1 MSSHIRVGSITLTLL
16 LPILL
21 VGLSSP
27 LSMQAQ
33 AAETCAGDTSPI
45 QWNETAQRM
54 ALVPFYNGNWWNDW
68 DDMYY
73 DDYEEGEG
81 NGDKDDGEMVQDT
94 PTSPENPLNP
104 EEEWMYRDWVKP
116 RLDPLEENHYT
127 TMLIGN
133 DSVGILRVN
142 LSADYR
148 TTVCIRLQDMNL
160 NAVEGDVYLLTTE
173 EYDNYAQSYQA
184 AHEDNYY
191 GYEDIERSLS
201 NIPPEWRSFNFL
213 GWKSYR
219 DSHEYEQ
226 TSEVNFALNLDGPEI
241 YSSLFTGTEWQDFYI
256 VIDTW
261 DNVHDGDAD
270 APNSI
275 VAADVTIITT
285 ERSFILPPFTVSLV
299 FLVVLL
305 GTLSI
310 PFILNAK
317 YMKAGLVSEVPQHI
331 VPSLDTPAQYNAPAQ
346 YHAPS
351 LPITP
356 PSHNSES
363 PLTMPPKD
371 VVQLPT
377 PLPAAHQNPQSIA
390 EVPDGQA

>member
-1 MSSHIRVGSITLTLL
+1 MSSHIRVGTITLTLL

-27 LSMQAQ
+27 LSMQVQ
-33 AAETCAGDTSPI
+33 AAESCAGDTTPI
-45 QWNETAQRM
+45 RWNETAQRM
-54 ALVPFYNGNWWNDW
+54 ALVPFYNGNWWNEW
-68 DDMYY
+68 DDMYFE
-73 DDYEEGEG
+73 DSEG
-81 NGDKDDGEMVQDT
+81 NGDQDDGEVVQET
-94 PTSPENPLNP
+94 PATPEFSLNP
-104 EEEWMYRDWVKP
+104 EEEWMYRDWMKP

-148 TTVCIRLQDMNL
+148 TTVCIRLQDMDL

-173 EYDNYAQSYQA
+173 EYENYAQSYQA
-184 AHEDNYY
+184 AHEQNFYA
-191 GYEDIERSLS
+191 YEDIEQSLS

-241 YSSLFTGTEWQDFYI
+241 YSSFFSGTEWQDFYI

-270 APNSI
+270 APSSV

-317 YMKAGLVSEVPQHI
+317 YMKAGLVSEVPQNI
-331 VPSLDTPAQYNAPAQ
+331 VPSLHTPAQHP
-346 YHAPS
+346 APS
-351 LPITP
+351 
-356 PSHNSES
+356 PSMAASSSLGSEHA
-363 PLTMPPKD
+363 LAMPVKE
-371 VVQLPT
+371 VVQLPE
-377 PLPAAHQNPQSIA
+377 PLPGVHLDPQSFA
-390 EVPDGQA
+390 EVPDGQD

>member
-1 MSSHIRVGSITLTLL
+1 MSSHIRVGTITLTLL

-27 LSMQAQ
+27 LSMQVQ
-33 AAETCAGDTSPI
+33 AAESCAGDTTPI
-45 QWNETAQRM
+45 RWNETAQRM
-54 ALVPFYNGNWWNDW
+54 ALVPFYNGNWWNEW
-68 DDMYY
+68 DDMYFE
-73 DDYEEGEG
+73 DSEG
-81 NGDKDDGEMVQDT
+81 NGDQDDGEVVQET
-94 PTSPENPLNP
+94 PATPEFSLNP
-104 EEEWMYRDWVKP
+104 EEEWMYRDWMKP

-148 TTVCIRLQDMNL
+148 TTVCIRLQDMDL

-173 EYDNYAQSYQA
+173 EYENYAQSYQA
-184 AHEDNYY
+184 AHEQNFYA
-191 GYEDIERSLS
+191 YEDIEQSLS

-241 YSSLFTGTEWQDFYI
+241 YSSFFSGTEWQDFYI

-270 APNSI
+270 APSSV

-317 YMKAGLVSEVPQHI
+317 YMKAGLVSEVPQNI
-331 VPSLDTPAQYNAPAQ
+331 VPSLHTPAQ
-346 YHAPS
+346 HLAPS
-351 LPITP
+351 P
-356 PSHNSES
+356 PMPASSSLGSEHA
-363 PLTMPPKD
+363 LAMPVKE
-371 VVQLPT
+371 VVQLPE
-377 PLPAAHQNPQSIA
+377 PLPAVHLDPQSFA
-390 EVPDGQA
+390 EVPDGQD

>member
-45 QWNETAQRM
+45 QWNETAHRM
-54 ALVPFYNGNWWNDW
+54 ALVPFYSGNWWSEW

-73 DDYEEGEG
+73 EENEE
-81 NGDKDDGEMVQDT
+81 NGDKDDGEVVQDT
-94 PTSPENPLNP
+94 PATPEYPLNP
-104 EEEWMYRDWVKP
+104 EEEWMYRDWMKP

-173 EYDNYAQSYQA
+173 EYQNYAQSYQA
-184 AHEDNYY
+184 AHEENYY
-191 GYEDIERSLS
+191 GYEDIEQSLS

-219 DSHEYEQ
+219 DSHEYEK

-317 YMKAGLVSEVPQHI
+317 YMKAGLVSEVPQNI
-331 VPSLDTPAQYNAPAQ
+331 VPSLDTPAQY
-346 YHAPS
+346 HAPS
-351 LPITP
+351 SPIQP
-356 PSHNSES
+356 PPLNSEHALATPVKEVVELPN
-363 PLTMPPKD
+363 PLSAVHLD
-371 VVQLPT
+371 S
-377 PLPAAHQNPQSIA
+377 QSST